1 MTLSQR
7 TILVIVSTFI
17 ALLFILATTSDL
29 ILISRYSALE
39 KATMLSHTR
48 HISNQIDD
56 RLKRLALTARD
67 IAEDSKNS
75 GLSSFSKLVFT
86 EHSMRAHGVDLIA
99 VYDTD
104 GHLISAQGFDCEKG
118 VSCPISDQ
126 QQKVLAGL
134 MARTGLQSGALQGIV
149 NITGTPTMIAFSPVT
164 GSDGVKRA
172 TVAVGWKI
180 DHVELET
187 IFRATGASITV
198 YDLNGV
204 RTPDV
209 EKAISVISNGGGMH
223 SAVIDKATVAGYVTL
238 KDLFGQ
244 PSFIVR
250 SIEKR
255 PLYEHG
261 KVTIAYIITA
271 LCLAGGVFCCVMLM
285 FVRGTILKRL
295 QSLTRE
301 VLQITE
307 RGDVSARVPLSHHED
322 ELNSLAVSIN
332 GMLDS
337 VEQAEAA
344 MRESEERYRLL
355 FERAPDAIII
365 IGLEGKE
372 AGRIVAAN
380 QAAADQ
386 HGYTVD
392 ELLKLKINDLNT
404 PETNKNAGEAMAK
417 ISNGEWYSAELWHL
431 KKDGTQFP
439 LEVHA
444 GLIKISGKKY
454 ILGFDRDITQRK
466 INEETDLMHHE
477 QIQELNEL
485 LSRKAID
492 LAAVNNEL
500 ETFNYSVSHDMRS
513 PLTRISGYCQLLL
526 DEDTELEPR
535 VKEYVA
541 RIYESGIWLNDMID
555 ALLQLAQLTRMELV
569 AGSVNLSDVA
579 ESVLKELTL
588 EFPDRRVRTH
598 IEPDIV
604 VAGDSRLLK
613 FVMVNLLNN
622 AWKYSLYSKEAL
634 IEFGVKQDETEP
646 VYYVRDNGAGFNMKD
661 AGKLFRVFTRLH
673 DSNQFTGTGIGLA
686 TVQRIIFRHGGRIW
700 AETEPGN
707 GATFYFTLGRL

>member
-29 ILISRYSALE
+29 ILLSRYSALE

-56 RLKRLALTARD
+56 RLKRLALAAQN

-75 GLSSFSKLVFT
+75 GLSKLVFT
-86 EHSMRAHGVDLIA
+86 EHSMRAHGIDLIA
-99 VYDTD
+99 VYDTA
-104 GHLISAQGFDCEKG
+104 GRLITGQGYNCEKD
-118 VSCPISDQ
+118 VSCPRSDQ

-134 MARTGLQSGALQGIV
+134 LARIGSRESDSLQGIA
-149 NITGTPTMIAFSPVT
+149 NIAGTPAMIAFAPVK
-164 GSDGVKRA
+164 GRDNVKRA
-172 TVAVGWKI
+172 TVAVGWNI

-187 IFRATGASITV
+187 IFRATGASIKV
-198 YDLNGV
+198 YDLNGLL
-204 RTPDV
+204 TPDV
-209 EKAISVISNGGGMH
+209 EKAIFAISDAGGMY

-238 KDLFGQ
+238 KDIFGQ

-255 PLYEHG
+255 PLYQHG

-307 RGDVSARVPLSHHED
+307 MGDVSARVPLSDHQD

-332 GMLDS
+332 SMLDS
-337 VEQAEAA
+337 VKQAEAG
-344 MRESEERYRLL
+344 MRESEERYRTL

-365 IGLEGKE
+365 IGVEGRE
-372 AGRIVAAN
+372 AGRIMAAN

-386 HGYTVD
+386 HGYTLD
-392 ELLKLKINDLNT
+392 ELLQLKIQDLNT
-404 PETNKNAGEAMAK
+404 DETNRNVGDAMAR
-417 ISNGEWYSAELWHL
+417 ISSGEWYTAELWHQ
-431 KKDGTQFP
+431 KKDGTQFAI
-439 LEVHA
+439 EVHA
-444 GLIKISGKKY
+444 GLIKIGGKKY
-454 ILGFDRDITQRK
+454 VLGFDRDITQRK
-466 INEETDLMHHE
+466 ISEETDQMHHE

-492 LAAVNNEL
+492 LAAANIEL

-535 VKEYVA
+535 AREYVT

-569 AGSVNLSDVA
+569 SSNVDLSLIA
-579 ESVLKELTL
+579 ESVLEELSL
-588 EFPDRRVRTH
+588 EFPAREVSTR
-598 IEPDIV
+598 IEPDVV
-604 VAGDSRLLK
+604 VAGDARLLK
-613 FVMVNLLNN
+613 LVMVNLLNN
-622 AWKYSLYSKEAL
+622 AWKYSLYSIDAL
-634 IEFGVKQDETEP
+634 IEFGVKRDETGP

-673 DSNQFTGTGIGLA
+673 DSNQFAGTGIGLA

-700 AETEPGN
+700 AEAEPGN
-707 GATFYFTLGRL
+707 GATFYFTLDRS